1 MSVLFTTFLVGC
13 LLGSAVTRQADIDIN
28 RIKLISNEAVPE
40 LPEYTKHP
48 RTFPESYNQFKRS
61 YDYDYH
67 RGGLST
73 PLSAVQSLHDAAEMP
88 AAKTIAVHQPRE
100 DPRLFYQSDSYI
112 KEINRKNMNREVT
125 SIYPGREVV
134 RAGESYAP
142 RSLAMRWEDRR
153 SNRVNADYNNLC
165 IKCPQDR
172 TLIAKPG
179 SERVVLQNPRLST
192 CSGLKVPREVRF
204 TSLYGPKFGSLLTE
218 GSHVII
224 GRISYKGKDIQMC
237 KMQVHV
243 IVQSCTV
250 PSYLV
255 SQCDERSKLCSF
267 SCRDPNLELQGHSS
281 LACGD
286 TMGWTG
292 WTGSLPVCRARSW
305 CDRPEPPDH
314 GRLSCK
320 GTPEGSGLA
329 EGSTCHVRCARGF
342 HWTPRAATVCRR
354 GAWTFN
360 ISCQSKRSNY
370 SYGNSIAG

>member
-1 MSVLFTTFLVGC
+1 MWESISHTTYCF
-13 LLGSAVTRQADIDIN
+13 

-153 SNRVNADYNNLC
+153 SNRVNA
-165 IKCPQDR
+165 
-172 TLIAKPG
+172 G
-179 SERVVLQNPRLST
+179 SYPEHNHALQNRLHTRWRLT
-192 CSGLKVPREVRF
+192 C
-204 TSLYGPKFGSLLTE
+204 LYFYYRLQQF
-218 GSHVII
+218 V
-224 GRISYKGKDIQMC
+224 YKM
-237 KMQVHV
+237 
-243 IVQSCTV
+243 
-250 PSYLV
+250 
-255 SQCDERSKLCSF
+255 
-267 SCRDPNLELQGHSS
+267 SS
-281 LACGD
+281 RQN
-286 TMGWTG
+286 
-292 WTGSLPVCRARSW
+292 P
-305 CDRPEPPDH
+305 DR
-314 GRLSCK
+314 
-320 GTPEGSGLA
+320 
-329 EGSTCHVRCARGF
+329 
-342 HWTPRAATVCRR
+342 
-354 GAWTFN
+354 
-360 ISCQSKRSNY
+360 
-370 SYGNSIAG
+370 